1 MRVVFFQSNYFVGV
15 AELKEISVG
24 NKQLSLIQNTT
35 LFLLSFVYEVSKES
49 ERQPKEEKILFN
61 GILFLCWLASF
72 SRDSHS
78 II

>member
-61 GILFLCWLASF
+61 GILFLC
-72 SRDSHS
+72 
-78 II
+78 